1 MTNAKPTAVDDLL
14 VFFEDNWIRGN
25 LLRLSSDP
33 EGADMYV
40 RFVNGVRIDA
50 KHGPDHETIIRGE
63 YGTFRLKPDGH
74 FEYELDYTLD
84 VVKNLTKYDQLI
96 EKLSFKMSDGSG
108 GTDLG
113 VLTLA
118 IDGVNEGDKYHEIL
132 DFDDLGVTS
141 RADNFSLPDYRNFA
155 LSVNGSHDLTLLN
168 GYVYDTIPGVD
179 AITEDG
185 FSDTVLS
192 PGSAPVS
199 LKMLDGGEFTFQ
211 SVSIA
216 ELSAAPFP
224 LTLTA
229 LNDGQIV
236 YQQELEVTGP
246 TLEVNLEDIEE
257 IRFDFMGNSVVMD
270 NFSLFALL

>member
-14 VFFEDNWIRGN
+14 VFFEHDWIRGD
-25 LLRLSSDP
+25 LLRLASDP

-50 KHGPDHETIIRGE
+50 KHGPDHETIIQGE
-63 YGTFRLKPDGH
+63 YGIFKVKPDGH
-74 FEYELDYTLD
+74 FTYELDYTLD
-84 VVKNLTKYDQLI
+84 VVKNLGKYDQLI
-96 EKLSFKMSDGSG
+96 EKLSYKMSDGWG

-118 IDGVNEGDKYHEIL
+118 IDGVNEGEKYHEVL
-132 DFDDLGVTS
+132 DFDDMGVLS
-141 RADNFSLPDYRNFA
+141 RADNFSLPNYRGFA
-155 LSVNGSHDLTLLN
+155 LSVNGSHDVTLLN
-168 GYVYDTIPGVD
+168 GIVYDSIPGVD

-199 LKMLDGGEFTFQ
+199 LKLLDGGEFTFQ

-216 ELSAAPFP
+216 ELSASPFH

-246 TLEVNLEDIEE
+246 SLEVDIEDIEE

-270 NFSLFALL
+270 NFSLLA

>member
-1 MTNAKPTAVDDLL
+1 MPNAKPTAVDDLL
-14 VFFEDNWIRGN
+14 VFFEHDWIRGD
-25 LLRLSSDP
+25 LLRLASDP
-33 EGADMYV
+33 EGAEMYA

-50 KHGPDHETIIRGE
+50 KHGPDHETIIEGK
-63 YGTFRLKPDGH
+63 YGTFKVKPDGY
-74 FEYELDYTLD
+74 FTYELDYTLD
-84 VVKNLTKYDQLI
+84 LVKNLGKYDQLI
-96 EKLSFKMSDGSG
+96 ETLSYKMSDGSG

-118 IDGVNEGDKYHEIL
+118 IDGVNEGEKYHEVL
-132 DFDDLGVTS
+132 DFDDMGVTS
-141 RADNFSLPDYRNFA
+141 RADNFFLPDYRGFA
-155 LSVNGSHDLTLLN
+155 LSVNDSQELTLLN
-168 GYVYDTIPGVD
+168 GIVYDTIPGVD

-192 PGSAPVS
+192 PGALPVT
-199 LKMLDGGEFTFQ
+199 LKMVDGGEFTFQ
-211 SVSIA
+211 GVSIA
-216 ELSAAPFP
+216 ELSALPFH

-246 TLEVNLEDIEE
+246 SLDVNIEDIED

-270 NFSLFALL
+270 NFSLLV

>member
-14 VFFEDNWIRGN
+14 VFFEHDWIRGD
-25 LLRLSSDP
+25 LLRLASDP

-40 RFVNGVRIDA
+40 RFVNGIRVDA
-50 KHGPDHETIIRGE
+50 KHGPDNETIIEGK
-63 YGTFRLKPDGH
+63 YGTFKVKLDGH
-74 FEYELDYTLD
+74 FTYELDQTLD
-84 VVKNLTKYDQLI
+84 VVKNLGKYDQLI
-96 EKLSFKMSDGSG
+96 EKLSYKMSDGSG

-118 IDGVNEGDKYHEIL
+118 IDGVNEGEKYHEVL
-132 DFDDLGVTS
+132 DFDDMGVLT
-141 RADNFSLPDYRNFA
+141 RADDFPLPNYRGFA
-155 LSVNGSHDLTLLN
+155 LSVNGSHDVTLLN
-168 GYVYDTIPGVD
+168 GIVYDTIPGVD

-192 PGSAPVS
+192 PGSAPVT

-211 SVSIA
+211 SASIA
-216 ELSAAPFP
+216 ELSASPFH
-224 LTLTA
+224 LTLTG

-246 TLEVNLEDIEE
+246 SLEVNLEDIEE

-270 NFSLFALL
+270 NFSLLV

>member
-14 VFFEDNWIRGN
+14 VFFEHDWIRGDM
-25 LLRLSSDP
+25 LRLASDP

-50 KHGPDHETIIRGE
+50 KHGPDHETIIQGK
-63 YGTFRLKPDGH
+63 YGTFKEKPDGY
-74 FEYELDYTLD
+74 FTYELDYTLD
-84 VVKNLTKYDQLI
+84 VVKNLGKFDQLI
-96 EKLSFKMSDGSG
+96 EKLSYKMSDGSG

-118 IDGVNEGDKYHEIL
+118 IDGVNEDEKYHEVL
-132 DFDDLGVTS
+132 DFDDMGVLS
-141 RADNFSLPDYRNFA
+141 RADNFSLPNYRGFA
-155 LSVNGSHDLTLLN
+155 LSVNGSHDVTLLN
-168 GYVYDTIPGVD
+168 GIVYDTIPGVD

-192 PGSAPVS
+192 PGSAPVT
-199 LKMLDGGEFTFQ
+199 LKMVDGGEFTFQ

-216 ELSAAPFP
+216 ELSASPFH

-246 TLEVNLEDIEE
+246 NLAVNFEDIEE

-270 NFSLFALL
+270 NFSLLV

>member
-14 VFFEDNWIRGN
+14 VFFEHDWIRGD
-25 LLRLSSDP
+25 LLRLASDP
-33 EGADMYV
+33 EGAEMYV
-40 RFVNGVRIDA
+40 RFVNGIRIDA
-50 KHGPDHETIIRGE
+50 KHGPDHETIIEGK
-63 YGTFRLKPDGH
+63 YGTFGVKPDGH
-74 FEYELDYTLD
+74 FTYELDHTLD
-84 VVKNLTKYDQLI
+84 VVKNLGKYDQLI
-96 EKLSFKMSDGSG
+96 ETLSYKMSDGSG

-118 IDGVNEGDKYHEIL
+118 IDGVNEGEKYHEVL
-132 DFDDLGVTS
+132 DFDDMGVFT
-141 RADNFSLPDYRNFA
+141 RADNFSLPDYRGVA
-155 LSVNGSHDLTLLN
+155 LSVNGSHDVTLLN
-168 GYVYDTIPGVD
+168 GIVYDTIPGVD

-192 PGSAPVS
+192 PGSAPVT
-199 LKMLDGGEFTFQ
+199 LKMVDGGEFTFQ

-216 ELSAAPFP
+216 ELSASPFH

-246 TLEVNLEDIEE
+246 SLEVNIEDIEE

-270 NFSLFALL
+270 NISLLV

>member
-14 VFFEDNWIRGN
+14 VFFEHDWIRGD
-25 LLRLSSDP
+25 LLRFASDP

-40 RFVNGVRIDA
+40 RFANGVRIDA
-50 KHGPDHETIIRGE
+50 KHGPDHETIIQGK
-63 YGTFRLKPDGH
+63 YGTFKVKPDGH
-74 FEYELDYTLD
+74 FTYELDTTLD
-84 VVKNLTKYDQLI
+84 VVKNLGKSDQLI
-96 EKLSFKMSDGSG
+96 EKLSYKMSDGSG

-118 IDGVNEGDKYHEIL
+118 IDGVNEGEKYHEVL
-132 DFDDLGVTS
+132 DFDDMGVLS
-141 RADNFSLPDYRNFA
+141 RADNFSLPNYRGFA
-155 LSVNGSHDLTLLN
+155 LSVNGSHDVTLLN
-168 GYVYDTIPGVD
+168 GIVYDTIPGVD

-199 LKMLDGGEFTFQ
+199 LKMVDGGEFTFQ

-216 ELSAAPFP
+216 ELSASPFH

-246 TLEVNLEDIEE
+246 NLEVNLEDIEE

-270 NFSLFALL
+270 NFSLLV

>member
-14 VFFEDNWIRGN
+14 VFFEHDWIRGD
-25 LLRLSSDP
+25 LLRLASDP

-50 KHGPDHETIIRGE
+50 KHGPDHETIIQGK
-63 YGTFRLKPDGH
+63 YGTFKVKPDGH
-74 FEYELDYTLD
+74 FTYELDTTLD
-84 VVKNLTKYDQLI
+84 VVKNLGKSDQLI
-96 EKLSFKMSDGSG
+96 EKLSYKMSDGSG

-118 IDGVNEGDKYHEIL
+118 IDGVNEGEKYHEVL
-132 DFDDLGVTS
+132 DFDDMGVLS
-141 RADNFSLPDYRNFA
+141 RADNFSLPNYRGFA
-155 LSVNGSHDLTLLN
+155 LSVNGSHDVTLLN
-168 GYVYDTIPGVD
+168 GIVYDTIPGVD

-199 LKMLDGGEFTFQ
+199 LKMVDGGEFTFQ

-216 ELSAAPFP
+216 ELSASPFH

-246 TLEVNLEDIEE
+246 NLEVNLEDIEE

-270 NFSLFALL
+270 NFSLLV

>member
-1 MTNAKPTAVDDLL
+1 
-14 VFFEDNWIRGN
+14 
-25 LLRLSSDP
+25 
-33 EGADMYV
+33 MYA

-50 KHGPDHETIIRGE
+50 KHGPDHETIIEGK
-63 YGTFRLKPDGH
+63 YGTFKVKPDGY
-74 FEYELDYTLD
+74 FTYELDYTLD
-84 VVKNLTKYDQLI
+84 LVKNLGKYDQLI
-96 EKLSFKMSDGSG
+96 ETLSYKMSDGSG

-118 IDGVNEGDKYHEIL
+118 IDGVNEGEKYHEVL
-132 DFDDLGVTS
+132 DFDDMGVTS
-141 RADNFSLPDYRNFA
+141 RADNFFLPDYRGFA
-155 LSVNGSHDLTLLN
+155 LSVNDSQELTLLN
-168 GYVYDTIPGVD
+168 GIVYDTIPGVD

-192 PGSAPVS
+192 PGALPVT
-199 LKMLDGGEFTFQ
+199 LKMVDGGEFTFQ
-211 SVSIA
+211 GVSIA
-216 ELSAAPFP
+216 ELSALPFH

-246 TLEVNLEDIEE
+246 SLDVNIEDIED

-270 NFSLFALL
+270 NFSLLV

>member
-14 VFFEDNWIRGN
+14 VFFEHDWIRGD
-25 LLRLSSDP
+25 LLRLASDP

-50 KHGPDHETIIRGE
+50 KHGPDHETIIEGK
-63 YGTFRLKPDGH
+63 YGIFKVKPDGH
-74 FEYELDYTLD
+74 FTYELDQTLD
-84 VVKNLTKYDQLI
+84 VVKNLGKYDQLI
-96 EKLSFKMSDGSG
+96 EKLSYKMSDGSG

-118 IDGVNEGDKYHEIL
+118 IDGVNEGEKYHEVL
-132 DFDDLGVTS
+132 DFDDMGVLT
-141 RADNFSLPDYRNFA
+141 RADDFSLSNYRGFA
-155 LSVNGSHDLTLLN
+155 LAVNGSHDVTLLN
-168 GYVYDTIPGVD
+168 GIVYDTIPGVD

-192 PGSAPVS
+192 PGSAPVT

-216 ELSAAPFP
+216 ELSASPFH

-229 LNDGQIV
+229 LKGGQIV

-246 TLEVNLEDIEE
+246 SLDVNLEDIEE

-270 NFSLFALL
+270 NFSLLV

>member
-14 VFFEDNWIRGN
+14 VFFEHDWIRGD
-25 LLRLSSDP
+25 LLRLASDP

-40 RFVNGVRIDA
+40 RFVNGIRVDA
-50 KHGPDHETIIRGE
+50 KHGPDHETIIEGR
-63 YGTFRLKPDGH
+63 YGTFKLKPDGH
-74 FEYELDYTLD
+74 FTYELDQTLD
-84 VVKNLTKYDQLI
+84 VVKNLGKYDQLI
-96 EKLSFKMSDGSG
+96 EKLSYKMSDGSG

-118 IDGVNEGDKYHEIL
+118 IDGVNEGEKYHEVL
-132 DFDDLGVTS
+132 DFDDMGVLT
-141 RADNFSLPDYRNFA
+141 RADNFPLPNYRGFA

-168 GYVYDTIPGVD
+168 GIVYDTIPGVD

-192 PGSAPVS
+192 PGSAPVT

-216 ELSAAPFP
+216 ELSASPFH

-246 TLEVNLEDIEE
+246 SLEVNLEDIEE

-270 NFSLFALL
+270 NFSLLV

>member
-14 VFFEDNWIRGN
+14 VFFEYDWIRGD
-25 LLRLSSDP
+25 LLRLASDP
-33 EGADMYV
+33 EGAAMYV

-50 KHGPDHETIIRGE
+50 KHGPDHETIIEGK
-63 YGTFRLKPDGH
+63 YGTFKVTPDGH
-74 FEYELDYTLD
+74 FTYELDYTLD
-84 VVKNLTKYDQLI
+84 VVKNLGKSDQLI
-96 EKLSFKMSDGSG
+96 EKLNYKMSDGSG

-118 IDGVNEGDKYHEIL
+118 IDGVNEDEKYHEVL
-132 DFDDLGVTS
+132 DFDDMGVLS
-141 RADNFSLPDYRNFA
+141 RADDFSLPNYRGFA

-168 GYVYDTIPGVD
+168 GIVYDTIPGVD

-192 PGSAPVS
+192 PGSAPVT
-199 LKMLDGGEFTFQ
+199 LKMVDGGEFTFQ

-216 ELSAAPFP
+216 ELSASPFH

-229 LNDGQIV
+229 LSDGQIV

-246 TLEVNLEDIEE
+246 NLEVDIEDIEE

-270 NFSLFALL
+270 NFSLLV

>member
-14 VFFEDNWIRGN
+14 VFFEHDWIRGD
-25 LLRLSSDP
+25 LLRLASDP

-40 RFVNGVRIDA
+40 RFVNGIRIDA
-50 KHGPDHETIIRGE
+50 KHGPDHETIIEGK
-63 YGTFRLKPDGH
+63 YGTFKVKPDGH
-74 FEYELDYTLD
+74 FTYELDYTLD
-84 VVKNLTKYDQLI
+84 VVKKLGKSDQLI
-96 EKLSFKMSDGSG
+96 EKLSYKMSDGSG

-118 IDGVNEGDKYHEIL
+118 IDGVNEDEKYHEVL
-132 DFDDLGVTS
+132 DFDDMGVLS
-141 RADNFSLPDYRNFA
+141 RADSFSLPNYRGFA
-155 LSVNGSHDLTLLN
+155 LSVNGSHDVTLLN
-168 GYVYDTIPGVD
+168 GIVYDSIPGVD

-199 LKMLDGGEFTFQ
+199 LKLLDGGEFTFQ

-216 ELSAAPFP
+216 ELSASPFH

-236 YQQELEVTGP
+236 YQHELEVTGP
-246 TLEVNLEDIEE
+246 SLELNIEDIEE
-257 IRFDFMGNSVVMD
+257 IRFDFMGNSVVLD
-270 NFSLFALL
+270 NFSLWV

>member
-14 VFFEDNWIRGN
+14 VFFEHDWIRGD
-25 LLRLSSDP
+25 LLRFASDP

-50 KHGPDHETIIRGE
+50 KHGPDHETIIQGK
-63 YGTFRLKPDGH
+63 YGTFKVKPDGH
-74 FEYELDYTLD
+74 FTYELDTTLD
-84 VVKNLTKYDQLI
+84 VVKNLGKSDQLI
-96 EKLSFKMSDGSG
+96 EKLSYKMSDGSG

-118 IDGVNEGDKYHEIL
+118 IDGVNEGEKYHEVL
-132 DFDDLGVTS
+132 DFDDMGVLS
-141 RADNFSLPDYRNFA
+141 RADNFSLPNYRGFA
-155 LSVNGSHDLTLLN
+155 LSVNGSHDVTLLN
-168 GYVYDTIPGVD
+168 GIVYDTIPGVD

-199 LKMLDGGEFTFQ
+199 LKMVDGGEFTFQ

-216 ELSAAPFP
+216 ELSASPFH

-246 TLEVNLEDIEE
+246 NLEVNLEDIEE

-270 NFSLFALL
+270 NFSLLV

>member
-14 VFFEDNWIRGN
+14 VFFENDWIRGD
-25 LLRLSSDP
+25 LLRLASDP
-33 EGADMYV
+33 EGAQMYA

-50 KHGPDHETIIRGE
+50 KHGPDHETIIEGK
-63 YGTFRLKPDGH
+63 YGTFKVKPDGH
-74 FEYELDYTLD
+74 FTYELDYTLD
-84 VVKNLTKYDQLI
+84 VVKNLGKSDQLI
-96 EKLSFKMSDGSG
+96 ETLSYKMSDGSG

-118 IDGVNEGDKYHEIL
+118 IDGVNEGEKYHEIL
-132 DFDDLGVTS
+132 DFDDMGVTS
-141 RADNFSLPDYRNFA
+141 RADNFFLPDYRGFA
-155 LSVNGSHDLTLLN
+155 LSVNGSQELTLLN
-168 GYVYDTIPGVD
+168 GIVYDTIPGVD

-192 PGSAPVS
+192 PGSAPVT
-199 LKMLDGGEFTFQ
+199 LKMVDDGEFTFQ
-211 SVSIA
+211 GVSIA
-216 ELSAAPFP
+216 ELSASPFL

-246 TLEVNLEDIEE
+246 NLMVEIEDIDE
-257 IRFDFMGNSVVMD
+257 ISFDFMGNSVVMD
-270 NFSLFALL
+270 NISLLV

>member
-14 VFFEDNWIRGN
+14 VFFEHDWIRGD
-25 LLRLSSDP
+25 LLRLASDP

-40 RFVNGVRIDA
+40 RFVNGIRIDA
-50 KHGPDHETIIRGE
+50 KHGPDHETIIEGR
-63 YGTFRLKPDGH
+63 YGTFKVKPDGH
-74 FEYELDYTLD
+74 FTYELDQTLD
-84 VVKNLTKYDQLI
+84 VVKNLGKYDQLI
-96 EKLSFKMSDGSG
+96 EKLSYKMSDGSG

-118 IDGVNEGDKYHEIL
+118 IDGVNEGEKYHEVL
-132 DFDDLGVTS
+132 DFDDMGVLT
-141 RADNFSLPDYRNFA
+141 RADNFPLPNYRGFA

-168 GYVYDTIPGVD
+168 GIVYDTIPGVD

-192 PGSAPVS
+192 PGSAPVT

-216 ELSAAPFP
+216 ELSVSSFH

-246 TLEVNLEDIEE
+246 SLEVNLEDIEE

-270 NFSLFALL
+270 NFSLLV

>member
-14 VFFEDNWIRGN
+14 VFFEHDWIRGD
-25 LLRLSSDP
+25 LLRLASDP
-33 EGADMYV
+33 EGADMYA

-63 YGTFRLKPDGH
+63 YGTFKVKPDGH
-74 FEYELDYTLD
+74 FTYELDYTLD
-84 VVKNLTKYDQLI
+84 VVKNLAKHDQLI
-96 EKLSFKMSDGSG
+96 EKLSYKMSDGSG

-118 IDGVNEGDKYHEIL
+118 IDGVNEGEKYHEVL
-132 DFDDLGVTS
+132 DFDDMGVLS
-141 RADNFSLPDYRNFA
+141 RADNFSLPNYRGFA
-155 LSVNGSHDLTLLN
+155 LAVNGSHDVTLLN
-168 GYVYDTIPGVD
+168 GFVYDTIPGVD

-185 FSDTVLS
+185 FSDTVL
-192 PGSAPVS
+192 APASTPVT
-199 LKMLDGGEFTFQ
+199 LKLLDGSEFTFQ

-216 ELSAAPFP
+216 ELSASSFH

-246 TLEVNLEDIEE
+246 NLEVNLEDIEE

-270 NFSLFALL
+270 NFSLLV

>member
-14 VFFEDNWIRGN
+14 VFFENDLIRGD
-25 LLRLSSDP
+25 LLRLASDP
-33 EGADMYV
+33 EGAQMYA

-50 KHGPDHETIIRGE
+50 KHGPDHETIIEGK
-63 YGTFRLKPDGH
+63 YGTFKVKPDGH
-74 FEYELDYTLD
+74 FTYELDYTLD
-84 VVKNLTKYDQLI
+84 VVKNLGKSDQLI
-96 EKLSFKMSDGSG
+96 ETLSYKMSDGSG

-118 IDGVNEGDKYHEIL
+118 IDGVNEGEKYHEIL
-132 DFDDLGVTS
+132 DFDDMGVTS
-141 RADNFSLPDYRNFA
+141 RADNFFLPNYRGFA
-155 LSVNGSHDLTLLN
+155 LSVNGSQELTLLN
-168 GYVYDTIPGVD
+168 GIVYDTIPGVD

-192 PGSAPVS
+192 PGSAPVT
-199 LKMLDGGEFTFQ
+199 LTMVDGGEFTFQ
-211 SVSIA
+211 GVSIA
-216 ELSAAPFP
+216 ELSASPFL

-246 TLEVNLEDIEE
+246 NLEVSIEDIDE

-270 NFSLFALL
+270 NFSLLV

>member
-14 VFFEDNWIRGN
+14 VFFEHDWIRGD
-25 LLRLSSDP
+25 LLRLASDP
-33 EGADMYV
+33 DGADMYV
-40 RFVNGVRIDA
+40 RFVNGIRIDA
-50 KHGPDHETIIRGE
+50 KHGPGHETIIEGK
-63 YGTFRLKPDGH
+63 YGTFKVKPDGH
-74 FEYELDYTLD
+74 FTYELDQTLD
-84 VVKNLTKYDQLI
+84 VVKTLGKYDQLI
-96 EKLSFKMSDGSG
+96 EKLSYKMSDGSG

-118 IDGVNEGDKYHEIL
+118 IDGVNEDEKYHEVL
-132 DFDDLGVTS
+132 DFDDMGVLT
-141 RADNFSLPDYRNFA
+141 RADNFSLPNYRGFD
-155 LSVNGSHDLTLLN
+155 LSVNGSHDVTLLN
-168 GYVYDTIPGVD
+168 GIVYDTIPGVD

-185 FSDTVLS
+185 FSDTVLF
-192 PGSAPVS
+192 PGSAPVT

-216 ELSAAPFP
+216 ELSASPFH

-246 TLEVNLEDIEE
+246 SLEVNIEDIDE

-270 NFSLFALL
+270 NFSLLV